1 MDLQQSNSLFW
12 RYGSNILHG
21 KKSHRDRVNRLEKT
35 GAVAEWVRQYVPQ
48 AEKQQKS
55 KEEVR
60 ADLEDRLE
68 KLLILLSEDILKND
82 FERKIVRA
90 EVQQLKIFLDG

>member
-1 MDLQQSNSLFW
+1 MDIQQSNSLFW

-21 KKSHRDRVNRLEKT
+21 KKTRRDRVDLLAKT
-35 GAVAEWVRQYVPQ
+35 GAVSEWVKQYVPQ
-48 AEKQQKS
+48 AEKQKKS

-60 ADLEDRLE
+60 ADLEDRLN
-68 KLLILLSEDILKND
+68 KLLQLLSEDILQND

-90 EVQQLKIFLDG
+90 EINQLKLFLET

>member
-21 KKSHRDRVNRLEKT
+21 KKTHRDRVSRLEKT

-48 AEKQQKS
+48 AEKQKKT

-60 ADLEDRLE
+60 ADLEDRLS
-68 KLLILLSEDILKND
+68 KLVQLLAEDILQND
-82 FERKIVRA
+82 FERKIVKA
-90 EVQQLKIFLDG
+90 EIKQLKLFLD